1 MATKKEIAEAK
12 EKAIEGGFTS
22 GVADNIFRMQMG
34 AHGSQDTKGSFRIKD
49 QKTMAMSTM
58 YQTPDPEGELG
69 TLDLS
74 TPDQTVT
81 SIGQTEVDIPAS
93 RKVEQFAADPQAF
106 FNTMAKE
113 AAAKG
118 WTGSV
123 SDYIKNKEQ
132 QLGYRGRTDIIE
144 DVDTTVIPGEKRTLN
159 AFDQFSQGFD
169 SVGGGN
175 KGTGGGQTSGKT
187 GTGGMA
193 DTFSA
198 LDTRQAGRKAIVE
211 ARKLKRARIDE
222 AKALSKVGGTKD
234 SSVKDARKALRE
246 ARKQNRQDKKATRD
260 AFIASPNIS
269 GSDGFGLKTGM
280 AKSNQRVSDAKAA
293 LKATKKSKKGS
304 KQSLKQQK
312 QEIRAKAAS
321 QRVKAMEKIAA
332 QGEAQRAAAKNPA
345 TTKEFDPSSVL
356 FMTNKSMSF
365 RNKKK

>member
-1 MATKKEIAEAK
+1 MATKKEIAK
-12 EKAIEGGFTS
+12 EKAIKGGMPS
-22 GVADNIFRMQMG
+22 DVADNIFTMQMG
-34 AHGSQDTKGSFRIKD
+34 AHGSQNTPGAFKIKD

-58 YQTPDPEGELG
+58 FQTPDPEGELG

-74 TPDQTVT
+74 APDQTVT
-81 SIGQTEVDIPAS
+81 SIRQTEVDIPAS

-159 AFDQFSQGFD
+159 AFDQISQGYD

-175 KGTGGGQTSGKT
+175 KGTGGGPKQDTRKT

-198 LDTRQAGRKAIVE
+198 LDTRQAQRKAIVE
-211 ARKLKRARIDE
+211 ARKQKRA
-222 AKALSKVGGTKD
+222 KL
-234 SSVKDARKALRE
+234 KALR
-246 ARKQNRQDKKATRD
+246 AKKRAGGIKDETME
-260 AFIASPNIS
+260 F
-269 GSDGFGLKTGM
+269 GGFGPDLSGEKVT
-280 AKSNQRVSDAKAA
+280 
-293 LKATKKSKKGS
+293 KSKKKVFKEAKRKI
-304 KQSLKQQK
+304 KQ
-312 QEIRAKAAS
+312 KAAE
-321 QRVKAMEKIAA
+321 QRVRAMERISA
-332 QGEAQRAAAKNPA
+332 QGQAQRAAGKNPA
-345 TTKEFDPSSVL
+345 ITTEFDPSAEAPFL
-356 FMTNKSMSF
+356 MKPMKF
-365 RNKKK
+365 RKKYKK

>member
-1 MATKKEIAEAK
+1 MATKKEIAK
-12 EKAIEGGFTS
+12 EKAIQGGMPS
-22 GVADNIFRMQMG
+22 DVADNIFRMQMG
-34 AHGSQDTKGSFRIKD
+34 SHGSQNTSGAFRIKD

-58 YQTPDPEGELG
+58 FQTPDPEGELG
-69 TLDLS
+69 TLDINV
-74 TPDQTVT
+74 PDQTVT
-81 SIGQTEVDIPAS
+81 SINQTEVDIPAS
-93 RKVEQFAADPQAF
+93 RKVEQFAADPQVF

-144 DVDTTVIPGEKRTLN
+144 DVDTTVIPGEKATLS
-159 AFDQFSQGFD
+159 AFDQAFD
-169 SVGGGN
+169 AVVGGD
-175 KGTGGGQTSGKT
+175 KGTGGGPKQDTRKT
-187 GTGGMA
+187 GTSGMA

-198 LDTRQAGRKAIVE
+198 FDTRQAGRKAIVE

-222 AKALSKVGGTKD
+222 AKALSKTGGTKD

-246 ARKQNRQDKKATRD
+246 TRRQNRQDKKATRD
-260 AFIASPNIS
+260 AFMASPNIS
-269 GSDGFGLKTGM
+269 GSDGFGLKAGM

-293 LKATKKSKKGS
+293 LDAAKKSKKGS

-312 QEIRAKAAS
+312 QEIRAKAAT

>member
-1 MATKKEIAEAK
+1 MATKKEIAK
-12 EKAIEGGFTS
+12 EKAIKGGMPS
-22 GVADNIFRMQMG
+22 DVADNIFRMQMG
-34 AHGSQDTKGSFRIKD
+34 AHGSQNSPGAFRIKD

-58 YQTPDPEGELG
+58 FQTPDPDGELG
-69 TLDLS
+69 TLELS

-81 SIGQTEVDIPAS
+81 SIRQTEVDIPAS

-106 FNTMAKE
+106 FNTMSKE

-118 WTGSV
+118 WKGSV

-159 AFDQFSQGFD
+159 AFDQISQGFD
-169 SVGGGN
+169 SVVSGDKGAGGGP
-175 KGTGGGQTSGKT
+175 KQDTRKT

-198 LDTRQAGRKAIVE
+198 FDTRQAARKAIIE
-211 ARKLKRARIDE
+211 GRREKQA
-222 AKALSKVGGTKD
+222 AK
-234 SSVKDARKALRE
+234 RE
-246 ARKQNRQDKKATRD
+246 AR
-260 AFIASPNIS
+260 
-269 GSDGFGLKTGM
+269 
-280 AKSNQRVSDAKAA
+280 AKM
-293 LKATKKSKKGS
+293 KKGDITR
-304 KQSLKQQK
+304 KQFREKKKQ
-312 QEIRAKAAS
+312 AKLDQATA
-321 QRVKAMEKIAA
+321 RREAMEKIAA
-332 QGEAQRAAAKNPA
+332 QGKAQRSAGKNPA